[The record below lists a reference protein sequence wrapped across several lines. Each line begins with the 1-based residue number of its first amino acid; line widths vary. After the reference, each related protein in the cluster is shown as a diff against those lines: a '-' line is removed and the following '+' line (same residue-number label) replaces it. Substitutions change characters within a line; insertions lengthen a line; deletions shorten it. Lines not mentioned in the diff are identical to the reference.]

1 MCGTGGCCGTSQ
13 SSIRRLNPES
23 VDIIRQK
30 ALANRAD
37 LLNNR
42 NLKASILSAENV
54 TAIEFLSHDKSDMRS
69 VIICQ
74 KMGSFGAFDIKI
86 RKLEIKHPKV
96 EMVADIKFDPFDGG
110 LFKFEA
116 TLTIKCNDITQPMG
130 CEVHLDYGKTD
141 SQIQPLI
148 NWDCIKRCAPQCI
161 YCGSD
166 YQCWLA
172 CAGICII
179 QCL

>member
-23 VDIIRQK
+23 VDIIRQ

-86 RKLEIKHPKV
+86 RKLEIKYPKV
-96 EMVADIKFDPFDGG
+96 EMAPIS
-110 LFKFEA
+110 
-116 TLTIKCNDITQPMG
+116 N
-130 CEVHLDYGKTD
+130 
-141 SQIQPLI
+141 LI
-148 NWDCIKRCAPQCI
+148 PSTEGFSNSRRRSP
-161 YCGSD
+161 
-166 YQCWLA
+166 
-172 CAGICII
+172 
-179 QCL
+179 